1 MDLIIKNGTIVTAT
15 ESYQADLAVKDGKIA
30 AIGKGLAMEAK
41 EVMDAAGKLV
51 LPGAIDAHTH
61 LAMPFGGTVSADSY
75 LSGTRAAA
83 CGGVTTIFDY
93 PVQRAG
99 QTIRGIVD
107 SKKEVLK
114 KEACVD
120 YAIHCCITDLN
131 NGEILEE
138 METAVKQGITSFKC
152 FLVYKREGMMVDD
165 GTLVRLLVR
174 AKELGAMINV
184 HAENPDLI
192 DYYTEQFL
200 KEGKTGPWYHY
211 MSRPE
216 FVEAEADK
224 RTVHWASHFNAPVY
238 IVHMADKEGLEACI
252 EAKENGVPV
261 FVETCPQYLEF
272 TCDVYK
278 REDGRN
284 FVCSPP
290 MKNQE
295 SQDALWDAIKRGF
308 IDTVATDHCPFQ
320 SYEKD
325 WGKDDF
331 TKIPNGC
338 AGIENLYPYMLDAA
352 NSGKISF
359 ERAVELCATNPAK
372 IFGCTEKGSLCVGKD
387 ADIVIYDKEKDY
399 TISVGTM
406 HSDYDHTI
414 WEGKKL
420 HGYPVQTYLRGQLV
434 YDNGDFVGAAGMGRF
449 IKREPSFGR

>member
-1 MDLIIKNGTIVTAT
+1 MELLIKGGTVVTAT
-15 ESYQADLAVKDGKIA
+15 ESFPADVAVDGGKIVAIGKDLAVNAEK
-30 AIGKGLAMEAK
+30 
-41 EVMDAAGKLV
+41 VVDATGKLV
-51 LPGAIDAHTH
+51 LPGALDAHTH
-61 LAMPFGGTVSADSY
+61 MAMPFGGTVSADSY
-75 LSGTRAAA
+75 LAGTRAAV

-93 PVQRAG
+93 PVQHKG
-99 QTIRGIVD
+99 ETILGLIG
-107 SKKEVLK
+107 SKKDVLE
-114 KEACVD
+114 KEACCD
-120 YAIHCCITDLN
+120 YAFHCCITDLN
-131 NGEILEE
+131 DGEILDE
-138 METAVKQGITSFKC
+138 MEQAVEEGITSFKC
-152 FLVYKREGMMVDD
+152 FLVYKKEGMMVDD
-165 GTLVRLLVR
+165 GMLARLLLR

-192 DYYTEQFL
+192 DLRTEQYL
-200 KEGKTGPWYHY
+200 KEGKTSAWYHY

-224 RTVHWASHFNAPVY
+224 RVVHWASHLNTPVY

-252 EAKENGVPV
+252 KAKSEGHPILI
-261 FVETCPQYLEF
+261 ETCPQYLEF

-290 MKNQE
+290 MKGQE
-295 SQDALWDAIKRGF
+295 SQDALWTAIQSGM

-338 AGIENLYPYMLDAA
+338 AGVENLYPYMLDAA
-352 NSGKISF
+352 NSGKITF
-359 ERAVELCATNPAK
+359 ERAVELCSTNVAK
-372 IFGCTEKGSLCVGKD
+372 IFGCDNKGAIAVGKD
-387 ADIVIYDKEKDY
+387 ADIVIYDKDKDF
-399 TISVGTM
+399 TISVSNM

-420 HGYPVQTYLRGQLV
+420 HGYPVQTYLRGKLV
-434 YDNGDFVGAAGMGRF
+434 YDNGDFVGTPGMGDYV
-449 IKREPSFGR
+449 KRSHR

>member
-1 MDLIIKNGTIVTAT
+1 MELLIKGGTVVTAT
-15 ESYQADLAVKDGKIA
+15 ESFPADVAVDGGKIVAIGKDLAVNAEK
-30 AIGKGLAMEAK
+30 
-41 EVMDAAGKLV
+41 VVDATGKLV
-51 LPGAIDAHTH
+51 LPGALDAHTH
-61 LAMPFGGTVSADSY
+61 MAMPFGGTVSADSY
-75 LSGTRAAA
+75 LAGTRAAV

-93 PVQRAG
+93 PVQHKG
-99 QTIRGIVD
+99 ETILGLIG
-107 SKKEVLK
+107 SKKDVLE
-114 KEACVD
+114 KEACCD
-120 YAIHCCITDLN
+120 YEFHCCITDLN
-131 NGEILEE
+131 DGEILDE
-138 METAVKQGITSFKC
+138 MEQAVEEGITSFKC
-152 FLVYKREGMMVDD
+152 FLVYKKEGMMVDD
-165 GTLVRLLVR
+165 GMLARLLLR

-192 DYYTEQFL
+192 DLRTEQYL
-200 KEGKTGPWYHY
+200 KEGKTSAWYHY

-224 RTVHWASHFNAPVY
+224 RVVHWASHLDTPVY

-252 EAKENGVPV
+252 KAKSEGHDIL
-261 FVETCPQYLEF
+261 VETCPQYLEF

-290 MKNQE
+290 MKGQE
-295 SQDALWDAIKRGF
+295 SQDALWTAIKSGM

-338 AGIENLYPYMLDAA
+338 AGVENLYPYMLDAA
-352 NSGKISF
+352 NSGKITF
-359 ERAVELCATNPAK
+359 ERAVELCSTNVAK
-372 IFGCTEKGSLCVGKD
+372 IFGCDNKGAIAVGKD
-387 ADIVIYDKEKDY
+387 ADIVIYDKDKDF
-399 TISVGTM
+399 TISVSNM

-420 HGYPVQTYLRGQLV
+420 HGYPVQTYLRGKLV
-434 YDNGDFVGAAGMGRF
+434 YDNGDFVGTPGMGDYV
-449 IKREPSFGR
+449 KRSHR

>member
-1 MDLIIKNGTIVTAT
+1 MELLIKGGTVVTAT
-15 ESYQADLAVKDGKIA
+15 ESFPADVAVDGGKIV
-30 AIGKGLAMEAK
+30 AIGKELAVNAEK
-41 EVMDAAGKLV
+41 VVDATSKLV
-51 LPGAIDAHTH
+51 LPGALDAHTH
-61 LAMPFGGTVSADSY
+61 MAMPFGGTVSADSY
-75 LSGTRAAA
+75 LAGTRAAV

-93 PVQRAG
+93 PVQHKG
-99 QTIRGIVD
+99 ETILGLIG
-107 SKKEVLK
+107 SKKDVLE
-114 KEACVD
+114 KEACCD
-120 YAIHCCITDLN
+120 YAFHCCITDLN
-131 NGEILEE
+131 DGEILDE
-138 METAVKQGITSFKC
+138 MEQAVEEGITSFKC
-152 FLVYKREGMMVDD
+152 FLVYKKEGMMVDD
-165 GTLVRLLVR
+165 GMLARLLLR

-192 DYYTEQFL
+192 DLRTEQYL
-200 KEGKTGPWYHY
+200 KEGKTSAWYHY

-224 RTVHWASHFNAPVY
+224 RVVHWASHLDTPVY

-252 EAKENGVPV
+252 KAKSEGHPILI
-261 FVETCPQYLEF
+261 ETCPQYLEF

-290 MKNQE
+290 MKGQE
-295 SQDALWDAIKRGF
+295 SQDALWTAIQSGM

-338 AGIENLYPYMLDAA
+338 AGVENLYPYMLDAA
-352 NSGKISF
+352 NSGKITF
-359 ERAVELCATNPAK
+359 ERTVELCSTNVAK
-372 IFGCTEKGSLCVGKD
+372 IFGCDNKGAIAVGKD
-387 ADIVIYDKEKDY
+387 ADIVIYDKDKDF
-399 TISVGTM
+399 TISVNNM

-420 HGYPVQTYLRGQLV
+420 HGYPVQTYLRGKLV
-434 YDNGDFVGAAGMGRF
+434 YDNGDFVGTPGMGDYV
-449 IKREPSFGR
+449 KRSHR